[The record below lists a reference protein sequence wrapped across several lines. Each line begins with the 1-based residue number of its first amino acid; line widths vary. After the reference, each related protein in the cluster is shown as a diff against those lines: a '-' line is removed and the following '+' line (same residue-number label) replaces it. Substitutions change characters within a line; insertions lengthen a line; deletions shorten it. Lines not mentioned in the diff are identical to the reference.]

1 MVSPKLVHT
10 LFFFFTICCSLIGWS
25 QPKSNVVDKIVAQVG
40 DNIILYSEIQ
50 GQKQTLIENGGT
62 VTENTECELIEQ
74 MLYQFLLVNQ
84 AELDSIAISDE
95 QVDAEMENRI
105 RAIEAQMKGHKDE
118 NGEPVTFETFY
129 GKSKSAVKE
138 EFRSAIK
145 KRMQGQEVERGI
157 TGSIAVSPREVEYF
171 YSGVPK
177 DSLPFINSQL
187 AFQQIAII
195 PVISKA
201 DREETKKRLE
211 DIRTLIVTK
220 KTTFKAAAN
229 LYSMDLG
236 SAQFGGRIE
245 ASKGQMVKPF
255 EQMAYSNLQPGQISP
270 VFETEY
276 GYHIMEMVE
285 RLGDDY
291 IVNHILLMPKP
302 SLDSINSAAMR
313 IEKCYEQLLANKITW
328 EDAVRIYS
336 NDKNKENNG
345 YITNPYTGEQKWS
358 VENINEVDPQMFVL
372 TDALELNQIS
382 SPVNYTDFMDRTEGF
397 RIVRV
402 AARTEPHVAN
412 LKDDYNLFRTLAEE
426 KKKNDAIL
434 KWVKSRIST
443 AYIRIDSDYD
453 YCVFNSDW
461 THKKAIQGNK

>member
-10 LFFFFTICCSLIGWS
+10 LLFFFTICCSVIGWS
-25 QPKSNVVDKIVAQVG
+25 QPKSNVIDKIVAQVG

-50 GQKQTLIENGGT
+50 GQKQTMVENGG
-62 VTENTECELIEQ
+62 VITENTECELIEQ

-84 AELDSIAISDE
+84 AELDSVAISDE

-105 RAIEAQMKGHKDE
+105 RSIEAQMKGRKDE
-118 NGEPVTFETFY
+118 NGEPITFETFY

-138 EFRSAIK
+138 EFRAAIK

-157 TGSIAVSPREVEYF
+157 TGNIAVSPREVEYF
-171 YSGVPK
+171 YAGVPK

-201 DREETKKRLE
+201 DREETKKRLDE
-211 DIRTLIVTK
+211 IRTMIVTK
-220 KTTFKAAAN
+220 KTTFKAAAS

-236 SAQFGGRIE
+236 SAALGGRIE
-245 ASKGQMVKPF
+245 AGKGQMVKPF
-255 EQMAYSNLQPGQISP
+255 EQMAYSNLKPGDISP

-302 SLDSINSAAMR
+302 SLDSINAAATRM
-313 IEKCYEQLLANKITW
+313 EKCYELLLAKKITW
-328 EDAVRIYS
+328 EEAVRTYS

-372 TDALELNQIS
+372 TDALEINQIS
-382 SPVNYTDFMDRTEGF
+382 APVNYTDFMDRTEGF

-443 AYIRIDSDYD
+443 AYIRIDSDYGN
-453 YCVFNSDW
+453 CVFNSDW
-461 THKKAIQGNK
+461 THKGVTNQ